1 MNSDTEKRVRS
12 IISKLFR
19 LPPEGIGS
27 NTSVDTIE
35 KWDSLN
41 HIKLVLALEETFQI
55 EFTEMEIVEMMS
67 YDLVML
73 TLGSKGLE

>member
-12 IISKLFR
+12 IISKLFW
-19 LPPEGIGS
+19 LPPEDIGS

-41 HIKLVLALEETFQI
+41 HIKLVLALEETFRI